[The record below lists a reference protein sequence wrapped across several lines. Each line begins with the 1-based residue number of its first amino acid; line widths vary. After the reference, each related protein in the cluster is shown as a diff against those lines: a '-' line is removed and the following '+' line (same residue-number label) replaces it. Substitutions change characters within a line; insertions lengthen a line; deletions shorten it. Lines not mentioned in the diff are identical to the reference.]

1 MDKPVMALTYEQI
14 DLWVASLQ
22 PELVAA
28 GFACAVGVL
37 RGGAPLALMVS
48 HAAGV
53 PVAFLRY
60 DRATRL
66 AQWDSS
72 LPIPPRGS
80 KVLICEDIAGMG
92 HTLADCIGFLHA
104 QGLEIR
110 TLTAAFDDLSR
121 IRPDYAIDARGYRVL
136 LPWERHAHTD
146 DFQAA
151 LRDTPAGSHRR
162 LAEDHTFAAYALD
175 VAVLAALDDEPGGSA
190 ATASGHSSAMTQRV
204 FDRFGF
210 GPERTKLLVCAR
222 PQAQRAATAAW
233 LAARGWSGPRLLMG
247 AGESDEADPRAWAR
261 RKAEAALGA
270 ACTHFI
276 DADPTQAILIA
287 RCAPLVRVVWWD
299 AQHGAA
305 QQIAAYG
312 WQRLPAAVAAP

>member
-1 MDKPVMALTYEQI
+1 MALTYEQI

-22 PELVAA
+22 PALVAA
-28 GFACAVGVL
+28 GFACAIGVL

-53 PVAFLRY
+53 PVVFLRY
-60 DRATRL
+60 DRASRL

-80 KVLICEDIAGMG
+80 KVLVCEDIAGMG
-92 HTLADCIGFLHA
+92 HTLADCIGFLRA

-175 VAVLAALDDEPGGSA
+175 VDVLAALDDVPGGPATTAGASA
-190 ATASGHSSAMTQRV
+190 QTSALGQRV

-210 GPERTKLLVCAR
+210 GPERTKLLTS
-222 PQAQRAATAAW
+222 AQSEAHRGAAAAW
-233 LAARGWSGPRLLMG
+233 LAARGWSGPRLVMG
-247 AGESDEADPRAWAR
+247 AREAGETNPAALAR
-261 RKAEAALGA
+261 RNAEAALAA

-276 DADPTQAILIA
+276 TADPTQAILIA

-299 AQHGAA
+299 AQRAEA
-305 QQIAAYG
+305 QQIAAHE
-312 WQRLPAAVAAP
+312 WQPLPAAVVVV